1 MAFLGSLLGFV
12 TSVFILLLIARMVL
26 DWVMILADRPQWAEK
41 PRQLVTT
48 LTEPVLAPV
57 RKIIP
62 PIRFGNTGLDLAF
75 TVVFI
80 LALILRTFFYS
91 WG

>member
-1 MAFLGSLLGFV
+1 MAFLGTLLGFV
-12 TSVFILLLIARMVL
+12 TTVFIVLLIARMVL

-62 PIRFGNTGLDLAF
+62 PIRFGGTGIDLAF